1 MPSPCPGGR
10 EPPIDE
16 SGPEFARIPYTTA
29 RYAISRSGLYRE
41 AALGNIRL
49 VKLGHATLVDLASV
63 RAFMARLPAAKLR
76 ARKT

>member
-10 EPPIDE
+10 EPPIGE
-16 SGPEFARIPYTTA
+16 SGPEFARIPYTTG
-29 RYAISRSGLYRE
+29 RYGISRSGLYRE

-49 VKLGHATLVDLASV
+49 VKLGNATLVDLASV

-76 ARKT
+76 AKT